1 MEVRA
6 AGRELPSCARR
17 CRRAEAMWR
26 MLQQPAP
33 DDCVIATGE
42 THAVRKLYEI
52 CAGQLGDIETVLAG
66 ILERIA
72 AHPDRIDCQ
81 T

>member
-1 MEVRA
+1 
-6 AGRELPSCARR
+6 
-17 CRRAEAMWR
+17 

-52 CAGQLGDIETVLAG
+52 CAGQLGDIETVLAA